1 MCYLCDI
8 NRALFFW
15 LNLSHEHKELKHIQL
30 DSSLEEILRLLWMMC
45 VFRCSGWTCF
55 TEKCFSCVFIVT
67 FQVISERNLDGYCS
81 TQIPPNCNSWQSGG
95 DCFDCITPLLRLC
108 AIYEDCFHVLTFKI
122 ACLRDFFFNFLSEV
136 ISHNNNNNKVV
147 IDSLSFVLYK
157 LPSKVTVIA
166 PCCVMQM
173 KVCGNMHFHRATFM
187 PEI

>member
-1 MCYLCDI
+1 MMIHKAKKNIPVQVKSGKQSLLDLFFSQSRGHVQGLVRRLQNQMCYLFDI

-95 DCFDCITPLLRLC
+95 DCFDCITP
-108 AIYEDCFHVLTFKI
+108 
-122 ACLRDFFFNFLSEV
+122 
-136 ISHNNNNNKVV
+136 
-147 IDSLSFVLYK
+147 
-157 LPSKVTVIA
+157 
-166 PCCVMQM
+166 
-173 KVCGNMHFHRATFM
+173 
-187 PEI
+187 